1 MRCALFAAVL
11 VLAVSCGGGEQ
22 PPVTDSTDTRMPIA
36 VEYVSAP
43 ELPVHARAEDAAP
56 VISTY
61 GNGES
66 VSVLA
71 SGGNGWVEVRTAN
84 GTGWA
89 HAADLRNAA
98 EAKAH
103 EEDNLTPRFRKAPSP
118 VTQTT
123 ARGEIVLEAAV
134 NTDGD
139 VTSVRTLSN
148 TTGSMGL
155 EAKNRAELE
164 ATKFFPIVQKGQ
176 RIPFTYEYRVHY

>member
-1 MRCALFAAVL
+1 MKRALLTAALVL
-11 VLAVSCGGGEQ
+11 VASCGGGEQ
-22 PPVTDSTDTRMPIA
+22 PAVTDSTDTRMPIA

-43 ELPVHARAEDAAP
+43 ELPVHAKAEEGSP
-56 VISTY
+56 VLSTY
-61 GNGES
+61 SNGES

-89 HAADLRNAA
+89 HAADLRTAA
-98 EAKAH
+98 DAKAH
-103 EEDNLTPRFRKAPSP
+103 EADNLTPRFRKAPSP

-139 VTSVRTLSN
+139 VTSVRTLTN

-164 ATKFFPIVQKGQ
+164 GTKFYPIVQKGQ
-176 RIPFTYEYRVHY
+176 RVPFTYEYRVHY